1 MYFQVWTFVSSAVA
15 IRTPGVWKLH
25 VTVCGA
31 LSATTTGADMTQMSS
46 ADKLA
51 MGEGPHIARHVLV
64 EAPVR
69 YSWTG
74 YSAMAMKEHY
84 LNVRITAG
92 VSRHQRAQCIGKTP
106 ESIVILGVNDN
117 YCMNFRFI

>member
-1 MYFQVWTFVSSAVA
+1 M
-15 IRTPGVWKLH
+15 
-25 VTVCGA
+25 TVCGA

-46 ADKLA
+46 AGKLA
-51 MGEGPHIARHVLV
+51 MGEGPHIARHALA

-74 YSAMAMKEHY
+74 YSATAMKEHY

-92 VSRHQRAQCIGKTP
+92 VSQHQRVQRIGKTL

-117 YCMNFRFI
+117 YCMNLCFYE